1 MRDFRLR
8 SILAIIFAFTFQ
20 SNSYAKDG
28 IYGCWNNIHQ
38 IKVDPKYSPL
48 HENTTA
54 NGEIICFKK
63 NGAITTVHVG
73 GFEALGTEGKFYFS
87 AGRLTLIKKELAD
100 GWPFAFKIDHCNV
113 NVISD
118 QLTISG
124 CKGGGN
130 LVLDKQTNSPDLNGV
145 AGGVSQ

>member
-63 NGAITTVHVG
+63 NGAITTVLAVSRLWELKAN
-73 GFEALGTEGKFYFS
+73 FTSAL
-87 AGRLTLIKKELAD
+87 A
-100 GWPFAFKIDHCNV
+100 
-113 NVISD
+113 
-118 QLTISG
+118 
-124 CKGGGN
+124 
-130 LVLDKQTNSPDLNGV
+130 VLP
-145 AGGVSQ
+145 